1 MERLREQIPSGV
13 KKTTKKASSS
23 ADKTLLRGSPKGSP
37 KVSSDEK
44 LPASI
49 YAYIRDTIIE
59 AEKMYCDIKDIR
71 DELNILKSAA
81 QHQKTVEEG
90 LTGGSLDVDLA
101 AAYVVKDLKEMDD
114 SAERIQSAASLS
126 STPRQ
131 HVLIFVRIA
140 QHDPFASAK

>member
-1 MERLREQIPSGV
+1 
-13 KKTTKKASSS
+13 
-23 ADKTLLRGSPKGSP
+23 
-37 KVSSDEK
+37 
-44 LPASI
+44 
-49 YAYIRDTIIE
+49 
-59 AEKMYCDIKDIR
+59 MYCDIKDIR

-126 STPRQ
+126 PAPQQ
-131 HVLIFVRIA
+131 HVLIFGQKAVEQGEEAKRQGKTLMVFTVVTILFL
-140 QHDPFASAK
+140 PLSFLSSLFALDVASFQQAPGWAFAVICEFPRTLCCISA